1 VKLKPTAFAD
11 DLWSSQ
17 PHIIRRFIESRSNY
31 EKLAEEVAYILESKV
46 SKARIEYAAVT
57 CRAKTLASF
66 CEKVVR
72 KKYQD
77 PLKEVTDLAGVRI
90 VYLYASDLSHIES
103 VIEGEFRILEKVAK
117 VEEEGTDR
125 FGYGALHYLI
135 TLGKKASGAR
145 YDDLKDMVCE
155 IQVRTILQDAW
166 ALVAH
171 HLSYKKEADIPKKL
185 RRKLYALSG
194 LFETADDQFDRL
206 KIERA
211 EYAKN
216 VERSLSAASP
226 GFLAQEI
233 NLDNLHE
240 YLRWRFPDRERSS
253 RYHVAGL
260 LNDLQKSGYRTLGE
274 IQKLL
279 KRTEEAVKALETK
292 YPPSDEETGEEG
304 PYTPVGAVRVAINFV
319 DERRRGAITQPTIKH
334 EYDEFMY
341 LVKSEA
347 AAQQTAA
354 RRRPTPRA

>member
-145 YDDLKDMVCE
+145 YDDLKDMVFE

-166 ALVAH
+166 
-171 HLSYKKEADIPKKL
+171 
-185 RRKLYALSG
+185 SG